1 MSPAARYS
9 GKLSFLHS
17 ELQTTFTLA
26 KSRAYLLVAPDLLT
40 VDRLVC
46 FDFDINLARLQIPGS
61 EHTRVCYP
69 QHYSHLLSLSSLHRT
84 GKKSL
89 TAISLTL
96 VGNNKPSIFH
106 TNKERGK

>member
-61 EHTRVCYP
+61 EHTRVL
-69 QHYSHLLSLSSLHRT
+69 SSALLSFTFFKLIAQNR
-84 GKKSL
+84 KE
-89 TAISLTL
+89 
-96 VGNNKPSIFH
+96 IFDCNIFD
-106 TNKERGK
+106 TCWE